1 MPLTSSDLDFIVS
14 TYKAENDALITHLG
28 KKVVLFF
35 KQPYDSTIN
44 IDVDDPVRG
53 ENLRKPIYKDNIPNL
68 VETTREIKALIQ
80 LNPSEFINDGVL
92 NEQNTVIRLKTF
104 ISEAKY
110 LTLCDYIIPNYD
122 IINDIYAKYRII
134 RAPIPIGLK
143 DDQYCISYWNK
154 II

>member
-68 VETTREIKALIQ
+68 VETTREIKALI
-80 LNPSEFINDGVL
+80 
-92 NEQNTVIRLKTF
+92 
-104 ISEAKY
+104 
-110 LTLCDYIIPNYD
+110 
-122 IINDIYAKYRII
+122 
-134 RAPIPIGLK
+134 
-143 DDQYCISYWNK
+143 
-154 II
+154 